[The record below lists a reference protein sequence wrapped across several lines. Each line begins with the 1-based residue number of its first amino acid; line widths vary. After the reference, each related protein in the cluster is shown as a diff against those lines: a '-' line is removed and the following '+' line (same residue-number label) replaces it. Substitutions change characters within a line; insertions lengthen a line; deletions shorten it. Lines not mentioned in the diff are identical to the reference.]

1 MGEGSV
7 TKISLSATAIVAAM
21 MLAGT
26 ATPVAAAKPD
36 KNTEAGKPPAVKLS
50 KPVQAALSEAQ
61 KLQTA
66 KDYPGALAK
75 IREAEAIPTRTDD
88 DNYMINAIKLNN
100 AIGMRSAAPA
110 VPATPTGTLSPGD
123 ALLEEALTAMLAT
136 NRVTAEDRPKFV
148 RNLSVLALQ
157 RNDFNAATKR
167 TEELIAL
174 TPNDADAIVS
184 LAQLYQKQK
193 QPAKAVETLNRAI
206 AAQTASG
213 KPADQSWYRSALGIA
228 YDSKLT
234 AQTQP
239 AAVALVTAY
248 PNPTNWRDA
257 LVIFRDSSK
266 LDDQGN
272 LDVMRLMA
280 AADAL
285 KGERDYAE
293 YAETASTKGLPGE
306 AKAALTQ
313 GRAAGALSASK
324 PFVAELSK
332 SVDAKVNADRAALP
346 SLDREARKAATGKA
360 AAGTA
365 DAYYGY
371 GEFAKAADLY
381 RVALTKGGVDSDT
394 INLRLGASLARG
406 GDKAGAAAALA
417 NVKPGPRAQL
427 AQYWTIWMSKQA

>member
-1 MGEGSV
+1 MTTSSMYK
-7 TKISLSATAIVAAM
+7 TTTAIVAAL
-21 MLAGT
+21 MLAGVAGL
-26 ATPVAAAKPD
+26 ATPALAAKPD
-36 KNTEAGKPPAVKLS
+36 KNAGAAKGPAVKLS
-50 KPVQAALSEAQ
+50 KPVQTALADAQ
-61 KLQTA
+61 KLITA

-75 IREAEAIPTRTDD
+75 IREAEAVPTRTDD
-88 DNYMINAIKLNN
+88 DNYMINALKLNN
-100 AIGMRSAAPA
+100 AIGMRGDTPA
-110 VPATPTGTLSPGD
+110 TPTPTGTLSPGD
-123 ALLEEALTAMLAT
+123 KLLEEALTGMMAT
-136 NRVTAEDRPKFV
+136 NHVTAEDRPKFL

-157 RNDFNAATKR
+157 RNDYATATKY
-167 TEELIAL
+167 TEQLVAL

-228 YDSKLT
+228 YDSKLS
-234 AQTQP
+234 AQTPP

-257 LVIFRDSSK
+257 LVILRDSSK

-272 LDVMRLMA
+272 LDIMRLMA
-280 AADAL
+280 AAGAL
-285 KGERDYAE
+285 NGERDYAE

-324 PFVAELSK
+324 PFVVELTK
-332 SVDAKVNADRAALP
+332 IVDSKVNADRAALP
-346 SLDREARKAATGKA
+346 GLDREARNASTGKT

-371 GEFAKAADLY
+371 GDFAKAADLY
-381 RVALTKGGVDSDT
+381 RVALTKGSVDSDT
-394 INLRLGASLARG
+394 INLRLGAALARS
-406 GDKAGAAAALA
+406 GDKAGATAALA
-417 NVKPGPRAQL
+417 NVKSGARAQL
-427 AQYWTIWMSKQA
+427 AQYWTIWMSKAA